1 MKFPENKKRSNRPT
15 NHANDG
21 KFGVY
26 GQMVQTT
33 SGVQNSANDGDQIM
47 EQTTP

>member
-26 GQMVQTT
+26 GCQTS
-33 SGVQNSANDGDQIM
+33 SGAQNSANDGDQIM

>member
-15 NHANDG
+15 NHGNDG

-26 GQMVQTT
+26 GCQT
-33 SGVQNSANDGDQIM
+33 GVLNSANDGDQIM